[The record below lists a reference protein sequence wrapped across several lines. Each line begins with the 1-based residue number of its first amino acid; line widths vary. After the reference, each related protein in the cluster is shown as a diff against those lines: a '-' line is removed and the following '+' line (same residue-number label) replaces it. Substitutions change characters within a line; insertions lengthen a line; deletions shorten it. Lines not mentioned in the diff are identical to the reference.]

1 MTLPALYLDEDAQ
14 SNALVQALRARGLVV
29 ATTSEALNAQCTDEE
44 QLQFATSQNSVLV
57 TCNVADFRRLHEELL
72 ATPGREHAGILL
84 IRQQRWGPGELARR
98 LIKALAAAAAT
109 GGMRNRLEFISNI

>member
-44 QLQFATSQNSVLV
+44 QDPA
-57 TCNVADFRRLHEELL
+57 
-72 ATPGREHAGILL
+72 
-84 IRQQRWGPGELARR
+84 
-98 LIKALAAAAAT
+98 
-109 GGMRNRLEFISNI
+109 